1 MNKWEIVDE
10 LSRTNTV
17 EKIIYKL
24 LPASK
29 NRFDCPDDLVQDIY
43 VLLLEK
49 DDKLIIDL
57 YNKGELGF
65 YLLKIARNQ
74 LLSANSPYSTKYIKL
89 GAQSDDLTQAAN
101 TIFEEDRRRVC

>member
-1 MNKWEIVDE
+1 MTKYEIIDG
-10 LSRTNTV
+10 LSKDSTV

-29 NRFDCPDDLVQDIY
+29 NRFDCPEDLVQDIY

-49 DDKLIIDL
+49 DDRLIIDL

-65 YLLKIARNQ
+65 YLLRIAKNQ
-74 LLSANSPYSTKYIKL
+74 LLSANSPYFYMYVKF
-89 GAQSDDLTQAAN
+89 GVQSDGLEKVKDF
-101 TIFEEDRRRVC
+101 IDE

>member
-1 MNKWEIVDE
+1 MTKWEIVDE
-10 LSRTNTV
+10 LSRSNTV

-49 DDKLIIDL
+49 DDDLIIDL

-65 YLLKIARNQ
+65 YLLKVARNQ
-74 LLSANSPYSTKYIKL
+74 LLSVNSKYYYTYIKL
-89 GAQSDDLTQAAN
+89 GAQSDELEKAAH
-101 TIFEEDRRRVC
+101 ISEEDRRRVC

>member
-10 LSRTNTV
+10 LSRNNTV

-74 LLSANSPYSTKYIKL
+74 LLSANSPYYTKYIKFR
-89 GAQSDDLTQAAN
+89 AQSDEITQATN
-101 TIFEEDRRRVC
+101 IPIED